1 MQNNPLHNIRN
12 IIFDLGGVILDIDI
26 PKTKRAFADLGVA
39 NIEDYFGIGKASS
52 VFKEQEVGAVTDDE
66 FIAKLGAV
74 GNKQLSRDEVITAWN
89 AMLIRFPEERIAL
102 LKQLRKHYKLFLFSN
117 TNAIHL
123 QAFQQMFRE
132 QFGASLDEL
141 FDKVYYSHVM
151 GLRKPDEKSFL
162 YILEDSQL
170 KAEETL
176 FVDDAKNN
184 IEGAEKVGLRTLL
197 IQNGSDIL
205 QHLKHIGT

>member
-26 PKTKRAFADLGVA
+26 PKTKKSFEELGVS

-66 FIAKLGAV
+66 FIAKLGDM
-74 GNKQLSRDEVITAWN
+74 GGKQLTRDEVINAWN
-89 AMLIRFPEERIAL
+89 AMLIQFPAERIEL
-102 LKQLRKHYKLFLFSN
+102 LKQLRKRYKLFLFSN

-123 QAFQQMFRE
+123 QAFQKMFRE
-132 QFGASLDEL
+132 QFGESLDDL

-151 GLRKPDEKSFL
+151 GLRKPDEKSFR
-162 YILEDSQL
+162 YILEDSNL
-170 KAEETL
+170 SAEETL
-176 FVDDAKNN
+176 FIDDAKNN
-184 IEGAEKVGLRTLL
+184 IEGAEKVGLRTLY
-197 IQNGSDIL
+197 IDKGMDIL
-205 QHLKHIGT
+205 RELNFATP